1 MARCILG
8 NIRKG
13 FFNPCRI
20 CKNKEKDGL
29 VACFCTKRFFEVLCK
44 NIKDKLRSNYDRRTN

>member
-8 NIRKG
+8 NVRKG

-20 CKNKEKDGL
+20 CKSKDKDGL
-29 VACFCTKRFFEVLCK
+29 VACFCTKGFLEVLCK
-44 NIKDKLRSNYDRRTN
+44 NIKESIRRSKYDRT